1 MLRKEEIRVIL
12 KIHLNK
18 SSKQT
23 RSILSENEKLKI
35 LPRLIDKGI
44 IETCNNKQFHTIKD
58 PILENIFDNQIDN
71 LLILLEYQI

>member
-1 MLRKEEIRVIL
+1 MLRKEEIKVIL

-18 SSKQT
+18 SLKQT
-23 RSILSENEKLKI
+23 RSILSENERLKI
-35 LPRLIDKGI
+35 LPKLINKGI

>member
-1 MLRKEEIRVIL
+1 MLKKEEIKVIL

-18 SSKQT
+18 GLKQT

-35 LPRLIDKGI
+35 LPKLIDKGI

-58 PILENIFDNQIDN
+58 PILENIFDNQIDT
-71 LLILLEYQI
+71 LLILLKYQI

>member
-1 MLRKEEIRVIL
+1 MLKKEEIRVIL

-18 SSKQT
+18 GSKQT
-23 RSILSENEKLKI
+23 RSILSENERLKI
-35 LPRLIDKGI
+35 LPKLIEKSI

>member
-23 RSILSENEKLKI
+23 RSILSENERLKI

>member
-1 MLRKEEIRVIL
+1 MLRKEEIKVIL

-18 SSKQT
+18 SLKQT
-23 RSILSENEKLKI
+23 RSILSENERLKI
-35 LPRLIDKGI
+35 LPKLINKGI

-58 PILENIFDNQIDN
+58 PILEDIFDNQIDN